1 MQRSIALSKVERT
14 FQHTDHVVAGLLAPS
29 PVVCDAKKMGAS
41 NLIKHEAADSRAPD
55 VIEYLLIRPHRR
67 CSQVVALETGFT
79 GSEVIVEDVIAQ
91 TDIANKQSRQAA
103 WEKYCDD
110 KRLSVEERNRAASII
125 RPGASIKVLAWP
137 SL

>member
-1 MQRSIALSKVERT
+1 MPMLDSVLPIAQSA
-14 FQHTDHVVAGLLAPS
+14 FMSAPS
-29 PVVCDAKKMGAS
+29 SKSPSAS
-41 NLIKHEAADSRAPD
+41 FAD
-55 VIEYLLIRPHRR
+55 
-67 CSQVVALETGFT
+67 
-79 GSEVIVEDVIAQ
+79 
-91 TDIANKQSRQAA
+91 KQSRQAA

>member
-1 MQRSIALSKVERT
+1 MLDSV
-14 FQHTDHVVAGLLAPS
+14 FPVAQSASMCAPS
-29 PVVCDAKKMGAS
+29 SKSPAAS
-41 NLIKHEAADSRAPD
+41 FAD
-55 VIEYLLIRPHRR
+55 
-67 CSQVVALETGFT
+67 
-79 GSEVIVEDVIAQ
+79 
-91 TDIANKQSRQAA
+91 KQSRQAA